1 MAISFNELVDAQ
13 KRLSEKQKLANP
25 EKVTADQLSKML
37 TREGAPSAGGGA
49 KNIEKLI
56 KSDKAILDSQKK
68 LNKNLERLNNVITRS
83 SLGTGKS
90 GPSNASSQRGEQLA
104 GEQPLDYRSI
114 GQRIKDKFMG
124 RGGNKF
130 DTNSYRYKLG
140 TLRGLAQTTGLVTK
154 GSGGIADKY
163 LAVREEEKRSA
174 DVMGKLNP
182 QMKNLSQ
189 FGGSQSKVNDFYM
202 KKSKA
207 ASQSKR
213 ELQTEQERLEA
224 LRASG
229 MSEEE
234 IQRTTG
240 GGRQIEKRDVAA
252 TKLINTDPRYKGES
266 LALKG
271 NPNSQSESL
280 ASKGKN
286 NDVSEQDQEN
296 IDMFN
301 KNNETLDKLVTLT
314 EDENKRKADSDKK
327 LLDAIKGIETSG
339 GGALGGIADM
349 AGNMIG
355 RRGVGAAAGKAGKL
369 GKLGAFAAKNSKM
382 LKIGGGVLAGGIA
395 AYEGYSDYKDAD
407 EQVKSGA
414 ITKDEGDIKKT
425 GAVTGAAGGLGGAL
439 GGAALG
445 TMIMPGV
452 GTVIGGAIGGI
463 AGSKVGKGI
472 GEWGSKTW
480 KGLTGGS
487 NKEMQS
493 PNTEQHSMR
502 MDTSD
507 PNKTKF
513 LVDGKEVSE
522 KDYENIQNGSLENQP
537 KAIRTALNNA
547 DQVTSK
553 SAENDAA
560 KLNSKDTAQNNIVN
574 APTTITKQTQ
584 NTIMKTPIRSQES
597 SIKSYYRSR
606 FAT

>member
-1 MAISFNELVDAQ
+1 MA
-13 KRLSEKQKLANP
+13 
-25 EKVTADQLSKML
+25 
-37 TREGAPSAGGGA
+37 
-49 KNIEKLI
+49 
-56 KSDKAILDSQKK
+56 
-68 LNKNLERLNNVITRS
+68 
-83 SLGTGKS
+83 
-90 GPSNASSQRGEQLA
+90 
-104 GEQPLDYRSI
+104 
-114 GQRIKDKFMG
+114 
-124 RGGNKF
+124 
-130 DTNSYRYKLG
+130 
-140 TLRGLAQTTGLVTK
+140 
-154 GSGGIADKY
+154 
-163 LAVREEEKRSA
+163 
-174 DVMGKLNP
+174 KLNP

-202 KKSKA
+202 KKAKA

-266 LALKG
+266 LASKG
-271 NPNSQSESL
+271 NTNNQSESL

-487 NKEMQS
+487 NKQIQS

-553 SAENDAA
+553 SAENDTA
-560 KLNSKDTAQNNIVN
+560 KLNGKDTAQNNIVN

>member
-1 MAISFNELVDAQ
+1 MAISFNELVEAQ
-13 KRLSEKQKLANP
+13 KKLSEKQKLSAP
-25 EKVTADQLSKML
+25 EKVTAEQLSKML
-37 TREGAPSAGGGA
+37 TKEGAPSAGGGA

-56 KSDKAILDSQKK
+56 KSDKDILESQKK

-90 GPSNASSQRGEQLA
+90 GPSNVSTQRGEQLA

-202 KKSKA
+202 KKAKA

-271 NPNSQSESL
+271 NINNQSESL
-280 ASKGKN
+280 SSKGKN

-349 AGNMIG
+349 AGNIIG
-355 RRGVGAAAGKAGKL
+355 RRGVGAAAGKAGKF

-414 ITKDEGDIKKT
+414 ITEDEGDIKKT

-487 NKEMQS
+487 NKQIQS
-493 PNTEQHSMR
+493 PNAEQHSMR

-584 NTIMKTPIRSQES
+584 NTIMKTPIRSQET
-597 SIKSYYRSR
+597 SIRSYYRSR

>member
-56 KSDKAILDSQKK
+56 KSDKDILDSQKK

-90 GPSNASSQRGEQLA
+90 GPSNVSTQRGEQLA

-202 KKSKA
+202 KKAKA

-234 IQRTTG
+234 IQRTIG

-266 LALKG
+266 LSLKG
-271 NPNSQSESL
+271 NTNNQSESL
-280 ASKGKN
+280 SSKGKN

-487 NKEMQS
+487 NKQIQS

-584 NTIMKTPIRSQES
+584 NTIMKTPIRSQET
-597 SIKSYYRSR
+597 SIRSYYRSR